1 MPIKTAAYRHHSPF
15 PAKAQLS
22 KTRQAVIVR
31 VHCFKRRAMAQAFLV
46 EQDTLTIASKL
57 RGLPSPVIIHVLI
70 DEKPSN
76 SSPSPVIIHVFIDQK
91 TRTTT
96 ELVPLLL
103 SSMYSQMK
111 NWHHRKVQTLRLVD
125 ESYGCPPKIADP
137 FNLFYLYQNI
147 EILIF
152 SIAPELHLYYFILFY
167 QPFSIRFLCLVC
179 NSFEFM
185 FFYSNK

>member
-22 KTRQAVIVR
+22 KTRQAVIAR

-103 SSMYSQMK
+103 SSMYS
-111 NWHHRKVQTLRLVD
+111 
-125 ESYGCPPKIADP
+125 
-137 FNLFYLYQNI
+137 
-147 EILIF
+147 
-152 SIAPELHLYYFILFY
+152 
-167 QPFSIRFLCLVC
+167 
-179 NSFEFM
+179 
-185 FFYSNK
+185 